1 MVSIKD
7 VARRAGVAISTVSK
21 VLNSYPNVSE
31 ETKVKVNKAVEELNF
46 VPNSVAAAL
55 SSKQSGRVALLMHLN
70 QKTQAIDEINMQY
83 IQGAI
88 HKAMELNL
96 DVITLFFS
104 MFKSKTAEEITRY
117 LQSQSICG
125 LIIYG
130 MSRENQV
137 LHELVAG
144 QNFKCVVVDA
154 PFVNENTSSVGINQL
169 RAQYDVAKKTIVDNN
184 GKRILYIMGKKDGF
198 ATGDRLLGMEELT
211 NELELVMTVKDGEFS
226 ELQARNI
233 TMKYGEKYDVIVC
246 ASDLM
251 AIGAMKAL
259 TEMDIFR
266 PVCGFDGIVLM
277 GYVGMQMN
285 TVHQDFAGIS
295 AAAME
300 ELRSVVESIGDS
312 DYRAVCWKLMDRY
325 GERFASIPAGKSM
338 HHSFVGGL
346 LMHTLYMV
354 RTADYLAKLY
364 EPVIDRSLLLA
375 GTLLHDF
382 AKCDEFVTSSL
393 GLVTEYSVRGQLL
406 GHLVMGAQAAAEAA
420 GELGVPEEKST
431 LLQHMLLSHHGE
443 PEFGAAVRPMC
454 AESELLSMID
464 LIDSRMEIYQES
476 LEDVPAGQFSKRVFA
491 LDKKIYRHS

>member
-7 VARRAGVAISTVSK
+7 VARAAGVAISTVSK
-21 VLNSYPNVSE
+21 VLNGYPNVSE
-31 ETKVKVNKAVEELNF
+31 ETKVKVNRAVEELNF

-104 MFKSKTAEEITRY
+104 MFKNKTVEELTRY

-130 MSRENQV
+130 MSRENHV

-144 QNFKCVVVDA
+144 QNFKCVVIDA
-154 PFVNENTSSVGINQL
+154 PFVNESTSSVGINQL
-169 RAQYDVAKKTIVDNN
+169 KAQYDVERKTIEDKN
-184 GKRILYIMGKKDGF
+184 GRRIRYIAGKKDGL
-198 ATGDRLLGMEELT
+198 ATEDRLSGMKELVD
-211 NELELVMTVKDGEFS
+211 ELKLVMTVKNGEFS

-266 PVCGFDGIVLM
+266 PVCGFDGIILM
-277 GYVGMQMN
+277 GYVGKQMN

-295 AAAME
+295 AVAME
-300 ELRSVVESIGDS
+300 ELQL
-312 DYRAVCWKLMDRY
+312 LMDGKT
-325 GERFASIPAGKSM
+325 GERIGIP
-338 HHSFVGGL
+338 H
-346 LMHTLYMV
+346 
-354 RTADYLAKLY
+354 YL
-364 EPVIDRSLLLA
+364 DRM
-375 GTLLHDF
+375 
-382 AKCDEFVTSSL
+382 K
-393 GLVTEYSVRGQLL
+393 Y
-406 GHLVMGAQAAAEAA
+406 
-420 GELGVPEEKST
+420 
-431 LLQHMLLSHHGE
+431 
-443 PEFGAAVRPMC
+443 
-454 AESELLSMID
+454 
-464 LIDSRMEIYQES
+464 
-476 LEDVPAGQFSKRVFA
+476 
-491 LDKKIYRHS
+491 LDIIC

>member
-7 VARRAGVAISTVSK
+7 VARAAGVAISTVSK
-21 VLNSYPNVSE
+21 VLNGYPNVSE
-31 ETKVKVNKAVEELNF
+31 ETKVKVNRAVEELNF

-104 MFKSKTAEEITRY
+104 MFKNKTVEELTRY

-130 MSRENQV
+130 MSRENHV

-144 QNFKCVVVDA
+144 QNFKCVVIDA
-154 PFVNENTSSVGINQL
+154 PFVNESTSSVGINQL
-169 RAQYDVAKKTIVDNN
+169 KAQYDVARKTIEDNN
-184 GKRILYIMGKKDGF
+184 GRRILYITGKKDGF
-198 ATGDRLLGMEELT
+198 ATEDRLSGMKELVD
-211 NELELVMTVKDGEFS
+211 ELKLVMTVKNGEFS

-259 TEMDIFR
+259 IEMDIFR
-266 PVCGFDGIVLM
+266 PVCGFDGIILM
-277 GYVGMQMN
+277 GYVGKQMN

-295 AAAME
+295 AVAME
-300 ELRSVVESIGDS
+300 ELQL
-312 DYRAVCWKLMDRY
+312 LMDGKT
-325 GERFASIPAGKSM
+325 GERIDIP
-338 HHSFVGGL
+338 H
-346 LMHTLYMV
+346 
-354 RTADYLAKLY
+354 YL
-364 EPVIDRSLLLA
+364 DRM
-375 GTLLHDF
+375 
-382 AKCDEFVTSSL
+382 K
-393 GLVTEYSVRGQLL
+393 Y
-406 GHLVMGAQAAAEAA
+406 
-420 GELGVPEEKST
+420 
-431 LLQHMLLSHHGE
+431 
-443 PEFGAAVRPMC
+443 
-454 AESELLSMID
+454 
-464 LIDSRMEIYQES
+464 
-476 LEDVPAGQFSKRVFA
+476 
-491 LDKKIYRHS
+491 LDIIC

>member
-7 VARRAGVAISTVSK
+7 VARAAGVAISTVSK
-21 VLNSYPNVSE
+21 VLNGYPNVSE
-31 ETKVKVNKAVEELNF
+31 ETKVKVNRAVEELNF

-104 MFKSKTAEEITRY
+104 MFKNKTVEELTRY

-130 MSRENQV
+130 MGRENHV
-137 LHELVAG
+137 LRELVER
-144 QNFKCVVVDA
+144 QNFKCVVIDA

-169 RAQYDVAKKTIVDNN
+169 KAQYDVARKTIEDNN
-184 GKRILYIMGKKDGF
+184 GRRILYITGKKDGF
-198 ATGDRLLGMEELT
+198 ATEDRLVGMKELVD
-211 NELELVMTVKDGEFS
+211 ELKLVMTVKNGEFS

-266 PVCGFDGIVLM
+266 PVCGFDGIILM
-277 GYVGMQMN
+277 GYVGKQMN

-300 ELRSVVESIGDS
+300 ELQL
-312 DYRAVCWKLMDRY
+312 LMDGKT
-325 GERFASIPAGKSM
+325 GERIDIP
-338 HHSFVGGL
+338 H
-346 LMHTLYMV
+346 
-354 RTADYLAKLY
+354 YL
-364 EPVIDRSLLLA
+364 DRM
-375 GTLLHDF
+375 
-382 AKCDEFVTSSL
+382 K
-393 GLVTEYSVRGQLL
+393 Y
-406 GHLVMGAQAAAEAA
+406 
-420 GELGVPEEKST
+420 
-431 LLQHMLLSHHGE
+431 
-443 PEFGAAVRPMC
+443 
-454 AESELLSMID
+454 
-464 LIDSRMEIYQES
+464 
-476 LEDVPAGQFSKRVFA
+476 
-491 LDKKIYRHS
+491 LDIIC